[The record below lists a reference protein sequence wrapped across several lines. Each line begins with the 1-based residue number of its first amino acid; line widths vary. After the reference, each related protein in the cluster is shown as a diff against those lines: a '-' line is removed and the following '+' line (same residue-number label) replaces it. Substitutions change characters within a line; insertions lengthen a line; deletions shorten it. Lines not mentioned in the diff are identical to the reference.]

1 MITIYPINRNKI
13 TKLTNPGVSIL
24 GLWLMVSFSITAQA
38 QSTSRSGK
46 PKQVYVEAGG
56 YVVSSTMPFWLR
68 ANQSGI
74 VPLAGSTGSVRV
86 GFSGGYRKVNPT
98 DSLAK
103 PKKTDWG
110 YGLEMVGNAG
120 QQSQF
125 LVPEAYIKARLGRFE
140 LYAGRRRDIIGLV
153 DTALTSG
160 SYAWSGNAL
169 PIPKVQLGT
178 LGYVPLPFTKG
189 VISFNALYNHGW
201 FENVNKQV
209 IDTRLHQA
217 ALYIQLGKPKWAV
230 KLYGGI
236 NHQVVWGGYS
246 SVLDNGV
253 SNNGALPSSLK
264 AYFYAVTAQ
273 SASSLETDPNVSFFD
288 GTNRIGNHLG
298 SVDIGT
304 SITLPMG
311 KFMLYRQN
319 PYETGALFHMTTLAD
334 GLNGLS
340 FRRHRPG
347 KGWFSLDGA
356 VLEWLYTKN
365 QGGPGF
371 IENDPYGRGKV
382 NYFNNEQ
389 FIDGWQYHS
398 RVIGTPFLTPQTEV
412 NTTLPRGYPIAN
424 NRVSMW
430 HMGLSGRVVRQVQW
444 LTKLSYSQNFGTYEI
459 PYPDG
464 VNQFSALLQLTTP
477 VQIPALGKV
486 QLQTSLA
493 LDTGKLLNNS
503 SGGYFSIRKA
513 LSY

>member
-1 MITIYPINRNKI
+1 MTLIYRLNGSRM
-13 TKLTNPGVSIL
+13 TKLINLYALFLV
-24 GLWLMVSFSITAQA
+24 LWSTLFSSVIVQA
-38 QSTSRSGK
+38 QTTIRSGK
-46 PKQVYVEAGG
+46 HKQAHVEVGG
-56 YVVSSTMPFWLR
+56 FVVSGAMPFWLR
-68 ANQSGI
+68 ANQLGV
-74 VPLAGSTGSVRV
+74 VPLSGSTGTIRA
-86 GFSGGYRKVNPT
+86 GFSSDYRQVNPT
-98 DSLAK
+98 DSMAK
-103 PKKTDWG
+103 PKKVDWG
-110 YGLEMVGNAG
+110 YGMEVVGNAG

-125 LVPEAYIKARLGRFE
+125 LVPEAYLKARWGRFE
-140 LYAGRRRDIIGLV
+140 LYAGRRRDPIGLV
-153 DTALTSG
+153 DTTLTSG

-169 PIPKVQLGT
+169 PIPKVQFGT
-178 LGYVPLPFTKG
+178 LGYVPIPFTKG
-189 VISFNALYNHGW
+189 LISFNALYNHGW

-209 IDTRLHQA
+209 INTRLHQA

-230 KLYGGI
+230 KFYGGI
-236 NHQVVWGGYS
+236 NHQVVWSGYS

-273 SASSLETDPNVSFFD
+273 SASSLETDPNVSYFD

-319 PYETGALFHMTTLAD
+319 PYETGALFHLTTLAD

-347 KGWFSLDGA
+347 TGWFTIDGA

-365 QGGPGF
+365 QGGSQF
-371 IENDPYGRGKV
+371 IENDPQGRGKV

-389 FIDGWQYHS
+389 YIDGWQYYS

-412 NTTLPRGYPIAN
+412 NTNLPRGYPIAN
-424 NRVSMW
+424 NRVSLW
-430 HMGLSGRVVRQVQW
+430 HIGLSGRIVRQIQW

-459 PYPDG
+459 PYPADI
-464 VNQFSALLQLTTP
+464 NQFSALLQMTAP
-477 VQIPALGKV
+477 VQIPALGQV

-493 LDTGKLLNNS
+493 LDTGKLLTNS
-503 SGGYFSIRKA
+503 SGGYFSIRKT